1 MIPILA
7 GIVTHDNEHLRQVAR
22 RHLGQCLLSVCVDS
36 LTNWNMLYIIYIF
49 IYFYSLAL
57 AHTHALMYIYV
68 ECWRIRVCTSVSLR
82 SLELVAHLSSSLA
95 GAKNQRTAV
104 VP

>member
-1 MIPILA
+1 
-7 GIVTHDNEHLRQVAR
+7 
-22 RHLGQCLLSVCVDS
+22 
-36 LTNWNMLYIIYIF
+36 MLYIIYIF
-49 IYFYSLAL
+49 IYFYSSAL

-82 SLELVAHLSSSLA
+82 SIELVAHLSSSLA